1 MTRKTVTKPAKK
13 VVRVKE
19 AKVEYVAVTGHTVVS
34 LSPIVIA
41 SHIAE
46 LPVEAQELAAEFVMM
61 LRRHYPI
68 SATVIEPK
76 ATPTDWTKLDAFGI
90 WADRLDMEDS
100 VVYVRELRKR
110 EWSQDRRS
118 RNATD

>member
-13 VVRVKE
+13 AVRVKE

-61 LRRHYPI
+61 LRRRYTTEVPNHAA
-68 SATVIEPK
+68 SSTNLLDEP
-76 ATPTDWTKLDAFGI
+76 FVGM
-90 WADRLDMEDS
+90 WADRPEMEDS
-100 VVYVRELRKR
+100 VAYVRELRR
-110 EWSQDRRS
+110 SQWAPDRRK
-118 RNATD
+118 RHVAD